1 MAWTASGIIAQRSA
15 ILAIPQ
21 TRVQYYN
28 VSDSVVATSTINFV
42 AKGVTSDEIE
52 LEESVSTNIPLD
64 SVVKGFQIVFTS
76 SDLVVFKHDFNE
88 NFDFTEA
95 AGVITLQDFDLKLT
109 GGTTTITEVT

>member
-1 MAWTASGIIAQRSA
+1 MAWTASGITAQRSA

-52 LEESVSTNIPLD
+52 LEENIITNISLGN
-64 SVVKGFQIVFTS
+64 VVKGFQIVFTS
-76 SDLVVFKHDFNE
+76 SNIVVFKHDFNE
-88 NFDFTEA
+88 NFDFTDA
-95 AGVITLQDFDLKLT
+95 GGVITLEGFDLKLT
-109 GGTTTITEVT
+109 GGTTTITDVT